1 MNDRMM
7 QEAAGYTARRRRR
20 HLWRKIVGVLAA
32 VAVFGTTYALI
43 LPAIT
48 LEKTGCSIPEHT
60 HTQAC
65 WTKVEQDAPLTP
77 ICTLESLNL
86 HRHTAD
92 CFDEE
97 GNPVCGESDF
107 VVHTHDDSCYDAEE
121 KLWCP
126 LPEIREHTHSAGC
139 YAPA

>member
-65 WTKVEQDAPLTP
+65 WTRWSRMRRLRPSARWKV
-77 ICTLESLNL
+77 
-86 HRHTAD
+86 
-92 CFDEE
+92 
-97 GNPVCGESDF
+97 
-107 VVHTHDDSCYDAEE
+107 
-121 KLWCP
+121 
-126 LPEIREHTHSAGC
+126 
-139 YAPA
+139 

>member
-65 WTKVEQDAPLTP
+65 
-77 ICTLESLNL
+77 
-86 HRHTAD
+86 
-92 CFDEE
+92 
-97 GNPVCGESDF
+97 G
-107 VVHTHDDSCYDAEE
+107 
-121 KLWCP
+121 
-126 LPEIREHTHSAGC
+126 AGC
-139 YAPA
+139 AAYAHLHAGKSESAPAHGGLL

>member
-65 WTKVEQDAPLTP
+65 WRP
-77 ICTLESLNL
+77 
-86 HRHTAD
+86 
-92 CFDEE
+92 
-97 GNPVCGESDF
+97 PVCSGGQWGLETEWLGLPRVSALRAGPSGGKSPHVISQREGLVLVAGGEGQG
-107 VVHTHDDSCYDAEE
+107 
-121 KLWCP
+121 P
-126 LPEIREHTHSAGC
+126 LPVSR
-139 YAPA
+139 APQ